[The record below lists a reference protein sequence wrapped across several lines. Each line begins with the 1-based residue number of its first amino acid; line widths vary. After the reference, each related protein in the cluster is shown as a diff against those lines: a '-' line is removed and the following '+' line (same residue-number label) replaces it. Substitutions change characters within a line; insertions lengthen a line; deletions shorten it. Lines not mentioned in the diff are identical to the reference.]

1 MANLTVNTKKYGQ
14 IILNTKPHS
23 DPLLFQNARMSRTC
37 TLNMWNKWILL
48 MVSCVQSLSANFVS
62 AYFRITTW
70 PPQKKNQVLLASN
83 TSQPNLLCFGFDLT
97 QSQSSKPISRNG
109 YGPNC
114 SPLLSLRTSLRC
126 IEGVFEAPST
136 KFMCIIYVYYL
147 CVLFMCIIY
156 V

>member
-1 MANLTVNTKKYGQ
+1 MNTFNG
-14 IILNTKPHS
+14 ILRP
-23 DPLLFQNARMSRTC
+23 
-37 TLNMWNKWILL
+37 
-48 MVSCVQSLSANFVS
+48 VFVS
-62 AYFRITTW
+62 EFCFCLLPHYNMAAT
-70 PPQKKNQVLLASN
+70 KKNQVLLASN

-147 CVLFMCIIY
+147 CVNFCLLGIYWFIPERALLFSRNLK
-156 V
+156 